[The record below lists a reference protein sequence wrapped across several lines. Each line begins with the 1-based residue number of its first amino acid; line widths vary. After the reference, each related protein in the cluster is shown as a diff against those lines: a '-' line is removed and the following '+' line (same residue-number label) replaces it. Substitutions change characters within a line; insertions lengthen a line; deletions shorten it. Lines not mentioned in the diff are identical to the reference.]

1 MYKFLSKF
9 LIDDYEAYEADTF
22 CAMQTGVCIVML
34 VAGIVLSVIPE
45 LLVFPND
52 IMQRLGDH
60 KRELIFNRLD
70 QETTYVKPLESS
82 TPAKTVKEAP
92 MSVVPLVFATTPTPM
107 TKKDSVVKEEKVEAQ
122 PKVAEHKHV
131 PANLKAV
138 PNKPLSAAPANVEV
152 TKGPTYTWRSSG
164 NTVKITYPDGR
175 VEIVSKSLLP
185 YLLGK

>member
-9 LIDDYEAYEADTF
+9 LIDDYDAYDADAF
-22 CAMQTGVCIVML
+22 CAIQTGVCIVML
-34 VAGIVLSVIPE
+34 IAGIILSVVPE
-45 LLVFPND
+45 IMIFPDD
-52 IMQRLGDH
+52 IQQRLGDH

-70 QETTYVKPLESS
+70 QETTSVKPLTS
-82 TPAKTVKEAP
+82 TSAPAQTVKEA
-92 MSVVPLVFATTPTPM
+92 
-107 TKKDSVVKEEKVEAQ
+107 K
-122 PKVAEHKHV
+122 PKVAEHKNV